1 MKKLK
6 RLLGLLLAATLLFA
20 LTVMPVSA
28 KTVIDAHGNEV
39 ELDESLEAYSE
50 TVLQGAD
57 DAARK
62 HETNLGDFWTDALR
76 WFAVSGRINDYFEE
90 DDVTAG
96 NSSIAVDAD
105 HVVALWNGGNLRADV
120 PSDVFNAETL
130 MAVLPYP
137 NKVAVVYMTGA
148 QLREALEAASQGL
161 PYSESSAAACASFMQ
176 VSGLKYTVDISKAY
190 DKGEEYKA
198 PWYKAASL
206 GRVTITEVNGKAFD
220 EAATYAVITS
230 NANYN
235 GMDSSYI
242 FKAAAGENE
251 KSAITTAVVRD
262 VVWMYLAEELD
273 NIVTEEAYSVSQ
285 GRITMLFTDAHG
297 NVITLDDSIEA
308 YSTVTLYGAD
318 DAARKGETNLG
329 DLWTDALRWFAASGE
344 INAYFDEDDV
354 TAGNTEIAVDAKNIV
369 ALWNGGNL
377 RADIAEGEFGAAKL
391 AEVLPYPNRVAVVY
405 MTGAQL
411 REALEAASQGLP
423 YGEGTAAAC
432 ASFMQVSGLKYT
444 VDTTKAYDRGEE
456 YKAPWYKAAS
466 LGRVTITEVNGEAF
480 DESAVYAVITSNANF
495 NGMDSSYIFKAAAE
509 ESEKSTI
516 TTAVVRDVV
525 WMYLKDKLA
534 GTVGGDYA
542 APHGRI
548 TVEGKPAIQL
558 TAQKL
563 TVNGETKT
571 AEIYNINGNN
581 YFKLRDMAALLTGT
595 GSRFS
600 VDYDKESRTVII
612 RTGEAYNQQPGDLEP
627 GEDRSAS
634 AVRSNQ
640 SIRIDGVTV
649 SDLTAYNLGGNNFFK
664 LTELGEK
671 LGFSVEYDAA
681 ANAMVVTSK

>member
-6 RLLGLLLAATLLFA
+6 KLLGLLLAATLLFA

-50 TVLQGAD
+50 IVLIGAD

-62 HETNLGDFWTDALR
+62 HETNLGDLWTDALR
-76 WFAVSGRINDYFEE
+76 WFAVSGRIDEFFEE

-120 PSDVFNAETL
+120 PADVFNAETL

-137 NKVAVVYMTGA
+137 NKVAVVYMTGE
-148 QLREALEAASQGL
+148 QLQEALEAASQGL
-161 PYSESSAAACASFMQ
+161 PYSESAAAACASFMQ
-176 VSGLKYTVDISKAY
+176 VSGLKYTVDLSKAY

-220 EAATYAVITS
+220 AAATYAVITS
-230 NANYN
+230 NANFN
-235 GMDSSYI
+235 GMDSSYV
-242 FKAAAGENE
+242 FKAAAEEKE

-262 VVWMYLAEELD
+262 VVWMFLAEELE
-273 NIVTEEAYSVSQ
+273 NVVTEAAYGAPQ
-285 GRITMLFTDAHG
+285 GRIALLFTDAHG

-329 DLWTDALRWFAASGE
+329 DLWTDALRWFATSGE
-344 INAYFDEDDV
+344 INGYFDEDDV
-354 TAGNTEIAVDAKNIV
+354 TAGNTEIAVDAQHIV

-377 RADIAEGEFGAAKL
+377 RADIAEGEFGAANL
-391 AEVLPYPNRVAVVY
+391 AEVLPYPNKVAVVY

-411 REALEAASQGLP
+411 LEALEAASQGLP
-423 YGEGTAAAC
+423 YSEDTAAAC
-432 ASFMQVSGLKYT
+432 ASFMQVSGMKYT
-444 VDTTKAYDRGEE
+444 VDTTKDYDRGEE
-456 YKAPWYKAAS
+456 YKAPWFKAAS
-466 LGRVTITEVNGEAF
+466 LGRVTITEVGGEAF
-480 DESAVYAVITSNANF
+480 DESATYAVITSNANF
-495 NGMDSSYIFKAAAE
+495 NGMDSSYVFKAAAE
-509 ESEKSTI
+509 ANEKSSI

-542 APHGRI
+542 TPQGRI
-548 TVEGKPAIQL
+548 TVEGKPAVQL
-558 TAQKL
+558 TVQNL
-563 TVNGETKT
+563 TVNGEAKT

-595 GSRFS
+595 GSQFS

-612 RTGEAYNQQPGDLEP
+612 KTGEAYDKQTGDLEL
-627 GEDRSAS
+627 GEDKSDS
-634 AVRSNQ
+634 AVKSNQ

-649 SDLTAYNLGGNNFFK
+649 TDLTAYNLGGNNFFK

-671 LGFSVEYDAA
+671 LGFTVDYDAA
-681 ANAMVVTSK
+681 ANTMVVTSK